1 MIAGGVMGVVSQSVQ
16 QAAADG
22 LISKE
27 VMEKLGPAL
36 MGIEIAVALLAAVV
50 SFGGSAVGGL
60 ARLGAKIG
68 GKAAEM
74 TASLA
79 SKVADLGGKFGSL
92 AGQSLSHSLKL
103 GVQVSDLTLDVANGA
118 AQATHSGF
126 QAKAAN
132 RQADVQ
138 ESRADLTTLQGVIER
153 LKEELSRMLEAF
165 QEIMERIFAM
175 LQAKGET
182 LHNLSSRPAAI

>member
-1 MIAGGVMGVVSQSVQ
+1 
-16 QAAADG
+16 
-22 LISKE
+22 
-27 VMEKLGPAL
+27 
-36 MGIEIAVALLAAVV
+36 
-50 SFGGSAVGGL
+50 
-60 ARLGAKIG
+60 
-68 GKAAEM
+68 
-74 TASLA
+74 
-79 SKVADLGGKFGSL
+79 
-92 AGQSLSHSLKL
+92 
-103 GVQVSDLTLDVANGA
+103 
-118 AQATHSGF
+118 
-126 QAKAAN
+126 KAAN

>member
-1 MIAGGVMGVVSQSVQ
+1 
-16 QAAADG
+16 
-22 LISKE
+22 
-27 VMEKLGPAL
+27 
-36 MGIEIAVALLAAVV
+36 
-50 SFGGSAVGGL
+50 
-60 ARLGAKIG
+60 
-68 GKAAEM
+68 
-74 TASLA
+74 
-79 SKVADLGGKFGSL
+79 GKFGSL